1 MSDNEELN
9 QEILKK
15 LFLKILIFEK
25 EFLKTRSSTHDKA
38 ADKIKNTIA
47 KMLEGDKENVN

>member
-1 MSDNEELN
+1 MSNNNDLN

-38 ADKIKNTIA
+38 ADNIKNTIA
-47 KMLEGDKENVN
+47 KVLEGDDKNVD